1 MIALSRLSE
10 WLSEWLSCLRYVH
23 SLPYVILNKRTAVTR
38 SVERRLVRSGVKTN
52 PTSLAEEFL
61 ADKYEALASL
71 QAQVYGMH
79 VWAQARQAGTQLTLE
94 QMTMD
99 EVELVTAESVGLCAP
114 GEALI
119 RHFFLSVHQARAPYQ
134 LSWRQQNVPMT
145 IGSVD
150 ATYKRGKAL
159 DLLKIRQ
166 TVFSNDVCAP
176 VISVWVSSA
185 SLDDTAFAE
194 ACDDYERVQRV
205 TKMLKL
211 SALYLDC
218 PHRDAGGAG
227 RRFPRLLAGMSTRE
241 YSVDLSKAALVIT
254 PTDARRAAARFRD
267 AKLLGFD
274 CEWNLRG
281 KVATVQISDGLEDHA
296 LFHLPSLGGIIP
308 PELISLIKTK
318 KLCGVK
324 IDADLK
330 KLSGDYPAAALN
342 HHLDDNSST
351 ILAVNI
357 IELSSLGVDV
367 LRVPPRSC
375 ASLKSIFE
383 LCYPDLELNKELCGP
398 VWKVDW
404 EKWPLQQ
411 QESVYALNDAG
422 ASALAGLRLLHPPPS
437 VDPAARA
444 APQPL
449 PPRPHQPP
457 PSPPPM
463 PSSDQMAAGAAV
475 FNGLAADLQADL
487 GDGAAAAG
495 GVAAIRADGDE
506 EEDEDE
512 EEEDGAAAAAADE
525 VNDAPDFGTQ
535 KTVLQAA
542 RTLIDVWFDSS
553 DLEPLKLPTCLSVDD
568 RGVLHAYC
576 ENLGIAHET
585 HGEGGGESDRYL
597 VVSRRPGGSATAA
610 NGGGSSSSST
620 TFGGDIVARL
630 KFRDDLWKELLI
642 KYDVRH
648 FMGNWFLMAQSK
660 SSALFK
666 YFCIAS
672 SDAIFVVREGQ
683 RERVKAHLRKLFKQ
697 GEGAVEQKRVDS
709 LILRVKRRYWRRH
722 CEYTIPEPRVLVR
735 ALLSV
740 YLFFKDLDDPET
752 GRPFFSAGH
761 QQRCIT
767 ELQYVA
773 YGWLS
778 DHPKIPLYR
787 AGRTLKTG
795 FVLSR
800 CLRSSSALEGY
811 HAPFNDAM
819 AACGHRA
826 GLDWMEA
833 SSNEFDFR
841 WCVRALRSAGIIPSW
856 VRMFNLALIDEVWD
870 LAEALFEG
878 GGALALPGWRR
889 TRLMALL
896 VRQGFYYG
904 KKALKMDSP
913 KPLRTRRTAEDV
925 DALMAQGVDASAET
939 LVQVAL
945 DRGLYLSPSDAAGFI
960 DSVVVE
966 ERARAL
972 LAERGYHDLQ
982 QALRLRAPPK
992 PLAPPL
998 TLGVT
1003 VGTAALPGPMA
1014 PMAEAV
1020 RDPAQ
1025 LPADGGSDNDDDM
1038 PAAGAR
1044 APAAPRAP
1052 AAAPT
1057 AAPNPLAC
1065 ANCGRVA
1072 GNAGA
1077 LARHVEQCGKPGP
1090 TRAEKQAQAAKERR
1104 AKKRAAAGD
1113 AAVEPDGDA
1122 QDE

>member
-1 MIALSRLSE
+1 M
-10 WLSEWLSCLRYVH
+10 
-23 SLPYVILNKRTAVTR
+23 
-38 SVERRLVRSGVKTN
+38 
-52 PTSLAEEFL
+52 
-61 ADKYEALASL
+61 
-71 QAQVYGMH
+71 
-79 VWAQARQAGTQLTLE
+79 
-94 QMTMD
+94 
-99 EVELVTAESVGLCAP
+99 
-114 GEALI
+114 
-119 RHFFLSVHQARAPYQ
+119 
-134 LSWRQQNVPMT
+134 
-145 IGSVD
+145 
-150 ATYKRGKAL
+150 
-159 DLLKIRQ
+159 
-166 TVFSNDVCAP
+166 
-176 VISVWVSSA
+176 
-185 SLDDTAFAE
+185 
-194 ACDDYERVQRV
+194 
-205 TKMLKL
+205 
-211 SALYLDC
+211 
-218 PHRDAGGAG
+218 
-227 RRFPRLLAGMSTRE
+227 
-241 YSVDLSKAALVIT
+241 
-254 PTDARRAAARFRD
+254 
-267 AKLLGFD
+267 
-274 CEWNLRG
+274 
-281 KVATVQISDGLEDHA
+281 
-296 LFHLPSLGGIIP
+296 
-308 PELISLIKTK
+308 
-318 KLCGVK
+318 
-324 IDADLK
+324 
-330 KLSGDYPAAALN
+330 
-342 HHLDDNSST
+342 
-351 ILAVNI
+351 
-357 IELSSLGVDV
+357 
-367 LRVPPRSC
+367 
-375 ASLKSIFE
+375 
-383 LCYPDLELNKELCGP
+383 
-398 VWKVDW
+398 
-404 EKWPLQQ
+404 
-411 QESVYALNDAG
+411 
-422 ASALAGLRLLHPPPS
+422 
-437 VDPAARA
+437 
-444 APQPL
+444 
-449 PPRPHQPP
+449 
-457 PSPPPM
+457 
-463 PSSDQMAAGAAV
+463 
-475 FNGLAADLQADL
+475 
-487 GDGAAAAG
+487 
-495 GVAAIRADGDE
+495 
-506 EEDEDE
+506 
-512 EEEDGAAAAAADE
+512 
-525 VNDAPDFGTQ
+525 
-535 KTVLQAA
+535 
-542 RTLIDVWFDSS
+542 
-553 DLEPLKLPTCLSVDD
+553 
-568 RGVLHAYC
+568 
-576 ENLGIAHET
+576 
-585 HGEGGGESDRYL
+585 
-597 VVSRRPGGSATAA
+597 
-610 NGGGSSSSST
+610 
-620 TFGGDIVARL
+620 ARL
-630 KFRDDLWKELLI
+630 KFRDDLRKELLI

-660 SSALFK
+660 FSALFK

-672 SDAIFVVREGQ
+672 SDAIFTVREGQ

-697 GEGAVEQKRVDS
+697 GEGAEEQKRVDS

-960 DSVVVE
+960 ESVVVE

-972 LAERGYHDLQ
+972 LAERGYHELQ

-1003 VGTAALPGPMA
+1003 VGTAALPGPLA

-1025 LPADGGSDNDDDM
+1025 LSGEEGSDNDDDM
-1038 PAAGAR
+1038 PAAAAR

-1057 AAPNPLAC
+1057 ATPNPLAC
-1065 ANCGRVA
+1065 ARCGRVA

-1077 LARHVEQCGKPGP
+1077 LSNHVEHCGKPGP
-1090 TRAEKQAQAAKERR
+1090 TRAERRAQAEKERR

-1113 AAVEPDGDA
+1113 AAVEPDA
-1122 QDE
+1122 PQDE